1 MRSRTLAFL
10 AVVVVVAT
18 SAVSVA
24 LAAGSVG
31 GTYVTTIKSPAQLKG
46 TWKLTLA
53 KNGTYAV
60 ALNGKALARGKYS
73 ATPTTITM
81 RESADPGCGGTGTYA
96 WTRSGKTMR
105 FVRKREAPTCQ
116 ARALVLSHRFTQ
128 VSSR

>member
-1 MRSRTLAFL
+1 MRTRTLVFL
-10 AVVVVVAT
+10 AVVVVVA
-18 SAVSVA
+18 SGVASVA

-31 GTYVTTIKSPAQLKG
+31 GTYVTTIKTPPQLKG

-60 ALNGKALARGKYS
+60 AMNGKALARGRYS
-73 ATPTTITM
+73 ATQTTITM

-116 ARALVLSHRFTQ
+116 ARAAVLSHRFTQ